1 MHFRTYVPPCVPP
14 WGSVSVGVRP
24 AAAGEYIMQRG

>member
-1 MHFRTYVPPCVPP
+1 MHFRTYVPP